1 MESRTES
8 LRAPKE
14 NSSGAFALTY
24 VLITPA
30 RNEVE
35 NIERTIQAVIR
46 QTVRP
51 AKWIIVSDGST
62 DGTDEIVRKYAA
74 EHHWVELVRRQERAE
89 RNFAGK
95 ADSFNAGYSRIKNL
109 KFDIIGNLD
118 ADLSFEED
126 YFSFLLDKF
135 TEDPTLGV
143 AGTPFREGNDT
154 YDYRFTSIEHV
165 SGACQLFR
173 RKCFEEIGGYT
184 PLKRGGVDLVASI
197 TARMNGWKTRTFTGK
212 VCEHHRKTQFGKHSD
227 RATEFRSGYQDYLMG
242 AHPVWELFRCIYQS
256 SKRPFLIRGTLLFAG
271 YSCALLRRAERP
283 VSKEFMA
290 FRRQE
295 QMYRLR
301 KFLAKLVSHFQP

>member
-1 MESRTES
+1 MESTTGS

-14 NSSGAFALTY
+14 NSSGAFTLTY

-30 RNEVE
+30 RNEVD

-46 QTVRP
+46 QTARP
-51 AKWIIVSDGST
+51 AKWVIVSDGST
-62 DGTDEIVRKYAA
+62 DGTDEIVREYVA
-74 EHHWVELVRRQERAE
+74 EYDWIELLRRPERAE

-95 ADSFNAGYSRIKNL
+95 ADSFNAGYNCLKDL

-126 YFSFLLDKF
+126 YFSFLLEKF

-143 AGTPFREGNDT
+143 AGTPFREGTDT

-173 RKCFEEIGGYT
+173 RECFDQIGGYT
-184 PLKRGGVDLVASI
+184 PLKQGGVDLVASI
-197 TARMNGWKTRTFTGK
+197 TARMNGWKTRAFTEK
-212 VCEHHRKTQFGKHSD
+212 VCEHHRQTQFGKRFN
-227 RATEFRSGYQDYLMG
+227 RAAEFRSGYQDYLMG

-256 SKRPFLIRGTLLFAG
+256 SKRPFLIRGTLLLAG

-283 VSKEFMA
+283 VSKEFVA
-290 FRRQE
+290 FRREE
-295 QMYRLR
+295 QMHRLR
-301 KFLAKLVSHFQP
+301 KFFAGLVS